1 MPARARRRWAE
12 GRAAR
17 VVAIAACAIAV
28 VFVALPEVALS
39 RVRGLLEARRHDAAG
54 RWLDVAAA
62 TSLRRAEVHFQS
74 ARLARRREDF
84 PEVSRQLR
92 AAHAG
97 GWPVAELEREQWLAQ
112 AQAGQVAEME
122 AHWVDL
128 FDDPRSD
135 GPEISRA
142 FVIAELAR
150 IRFDDAKS
158 VLDAWE
164 ADYPDDP
171 GPHVFRGLIHSIQ
184 LEWDDAAA
192 SYRRAIA
199 RDRTNVEAWRGL
211 GEALSKRLRFE
222 QALAAWTALLEI
234 DPTDVVAAVG
244 RCDCLVRLGDVEIAR
259 RELDAVIE
267 RVPDDVTAL
276 DIAGRLELAAGD
288 AARAVEWLARAVALR
303 PEDAELRYALG
314 RALRLA
320 GRADEAAEHLAFRE
334 SAQEPLERLRRL
346 LVELP
351 REPENADVRAEIGEL
366 TYRWKSRD
374 EGVQWFV
381 RALDV
386 EPTHARARALLDAHR
401 TGGDVTTRRG
411 APPLG
416 SASVPAADAGQP

>member
-1 MPARARRRWAE
+1 MPARARRRWTE

-39 RVRGLLEARRHDAAG
+39 RVRGLLDARRHDAAG

-62 TSLRRAEVHFQS
+62 TSLRRAEVHFQT

-84 PEVSRQLR
+84 PEVSRRLR
-92 AAHAG
+92 AAHTA

-112 AQAGQVAEME
+112 AQAGQVAEMQ

-150 IRFDDAKS
+150 IRFDDARR

-199 RDRTNVEAWRGL
+199 VDRTNVEAWRGL

-244 RCDCLVRLGDVEIAR
+244 RCDCLVRLGDVAIAR
-259 RELDAVIE
+259 RELDAVIA
-267 RVPDDVTAL
+267 RLPDDVTAL

-288 AARAVEWLARAVALR
+288 AARAVEWLTRAVALR

-320 GRADEAAEHLAFRE
+320 GDRDAAREHLAFRE
-334 SAQEPLERLRRL
+334 AAADPLERLRHL

-351 REPENADVRAEIGEL
+351 RQPWDADIRAEIGDL
-366 TYRWKSRD
+366 TYHWKSHD
-374 EGVQWFV
+374 EGLEWFR

-386 EPTHARARALLDAHR
+386 DPKHARSLAFLEAHDAAGSRRPAGGAARVAAE
-401 TGGDVTTRRG
+401 
-411 APPLG
+411 
-416 SASVPAADAGQP
+416 SAAAEATP